1 MEVQKLALHRA
12 MAMLTAAKCQ
22 FAIIDAD
29 GTQYGT
35 LPVATAPKRTRG
47 AFPRGTLLAHFHPHI
62 KDMKPGDSVCVPYG
76 FCAYEKPHR
85 EALQKAIASHCSHAW
100 GNKTYI
106 THMNDAGVE
115 LLRVE

>member
-22 FAIIDAD
+22 FAIVDAE
-29 GTQYGT
+29 GNKYGG
-35 LPVATAPKRTRG
+35 LQVAAPPQRTRG
-47 AFPRGTLLAHFHPHI
+47 PFPRGTLVAHFLPHI
-62 KDMKPGDSVCVPYG
+62 KDMKPGDAACVPYG
-76 FCAYEKPHR
+76 ICAAEKSHR
-85 EALQKAIASHCSHAW
+85 DALQKAIASHCSGAW

-115 LLRVE
+115 VLRVE

>member
-22 FAIIDAD
+22 FAVIDSE
-29 GTQYGT
+29 GNKYGS
-35 LPVATAPKRTRG
+35 LQVAAPPQRTRG
-47 AFPRGTLLAHFHPHI
+47 AFPRGTLVAHFQPHI
-62 KDMKPGDSVCVPYG
+62 KDMKPGDAVCVPYG
-76 FCAYEKPHR
+76 FCTEKPHR
-85 EALQKAIASHCSHAW
+85 DALQKAISSHCSAAW

-115 LLRVE
+115 VLRVE